1 MLDEYSIILIR
12 RNPCQIR
19 VDHLSQDPTGVFG
32 GLLQACIRE
41 DEVENEGGIMKE
53 NIAFFALGI
62 VTSTVTTYFLFQIGI
77 VV

>member
-1 MLDEYSIILIR
+1 MLEEYSIILIK
-12 RNPCQIR
+12 RNSRQIR

-41 DEVENEGGIMKE
+41 DEVENRGGIMKE
-53 NIAFFALGI
+53 DIAFFVLGI
-62 VTSTVTTYFLFQIGI
+62 VSSTVTTYFLFQTGI